1 MSETWKKNTKRRF
14 IDSLKIRAIIVI
26 ISFGFF
32 GLILALN
39 YLTTGDIKGDKILK
53 KENIEFG
60 FDLDSFKVQKDTIR
74 FGDSFGEIMLR
85 NKLSYSQIYNIV
97 QSIKDSFDVRW
108 LTAGKPYTILS
119 SKDSLANPQY
129 FIYQPNR
136 LNYVVIDFS
145 NFDSISAYNK
155 KKPFKIVKKTT
166 SGIIDS
172 SLSETM
178 DENGLPWELINQLS
192 DIYAWTIDFTR
203 IQKGDR
209 FKIIY
214 NERYI
219 EDTLLVGIK
228 SIDAAF
234 FSHNGEELFAYNFVI
249 DSMKKT
255 PEFYDQNGNSLQRT
269 FLKSPVRFSNISSRY
284 NLKRRIAY
292 YGNKVRPHK
301 GTDFAAPTGTPIMAT
316 ADGRVEKSAYTRAN
330 GYYVKIKHNDTYST
344 QYLHMQKNGRVK
356 KGQYVKQGDIIGR
369 IGMTGN
375 TSGPHVCY
383 RFWKNNRQ
391 VDPFKQKLPPGKPV
405 PSELKANFEIY
416 KLPLEESLNQITF
429 N

>member
-1 MSETWKKNTKRRF
+1 MKKF
-14 IDSLKIRAIIVI
+14 I
-26 ISFGFF
+26 
-32 GLILALN
+32 
-39 YLTTGDIKGDKILK
+39 KILIVTSILTSIIFTTYYMISWIYNK
-53 KENIEFG
+53 NFDIEVFVKEKENIEFG
-60 FDLDSFKVQKDTIR
+60 FNLDNYKVDRDTIK

-108 LTAGKPYTILS
+108 LTAGKPYVILS
-119 SKDSLANPQY
+119 SKDSLPNPQY
-129 FIYQPNR
+129 FIYQPNL

-145 NFDSISAYNK
+145 NFDSITAYNE
-155 KKPFKIVKKTT
+155 KKPFKIVKKST
-166 SGIIDS
+166 SGIINN

-178 DENGLPWELINQLS
+178 DQNGLPWELINQLS

-209 FKIIY
+209 FKIVY

-219 EDTLLVGIK
+219 EDTILVGIK
-228 SIDAAF
+228 SIDAAYF
-234 FSHNGEELFAYNFVI
+234 QHNGEELYAYNFVV
-249 DSMKKT
+249 DSFKKT
-255 PEFYDQNGNSLQRT
+255 PEFFDQNGSSLQRT
-269 FLKSPVRFSNISSRY
+269 FLKSPLRFSNISSRY

-316 ADGRVEKSAYTRAN
+316 ADGKVIKSSYTRGN
-330 GYYVKIKHNDTYST
+330 GYYVKIQHNNKYAT
-344 QYLHMQKNGRVK
+344 QYLHMQKKGRVK
-356 KGQYVKQGDIIGR
+356 QGQYVKQGEVIGR

-383 RFWKNNRQ
+383 RFWKNGKQ

-405 PSELKANFEIY
+405 PKELKANFDIY
-416 KLPLEESLNQITF
+416 KIPLEESLNQIIF
-429 N
+429 E

>member
-1 MSETWKKNTKRRF
+1 MKKF
-14 IDSLKIRAIIVI
+14 IKILVVTSILTAIIFTTYYM
-26 ISFGFF
+26 ISWIYNKNFDVEVFV
-32 GLILALN
+32 
-39 YLTTGDIKGDKILK
+39 KE

-60 FDLDSFKVQKDTIR
+60 FNLDNYKVDRDTIK

-108 LTAGKPYTILS
+108 LTAGKPYVILS
-119 SKDSLANPQY
+119 SKDSLPNPQY
-129 FIYQPNR
+129 FIYQPNL

-145 NFDSISAYNK
+145 NFDSIIAYNE
-155 KKPFKIVKKTT
+155 KKPFKIVKKST
-166 SGIIDS
+166 SGIINN

-178 DENGLPWELINQLS
+178 DQNGLPWELINQLS

-209 FKIIY
+209 FKIVY

-219 EDTLLVGIK
+219 EDTILVGIK
-228 SIDAAF
+228 SIDAAYF
-234 FSHNGEELFAYNFVI
+234 QHNGEELYAYNFVV
-249 DSMKKT
+249 DSLKKT
-255 PEFYDQNGNSLQRT
+255 PEFFDQNGSSLQRT
-269 FLKSPVRFSNISSRY
+269 FLKSPLRFSNISSRY

-316 ADGRVEKSAYTRAN
+316 ADGKVIKSSYTRGN
-330 GYYVKIKHNDTYST
+330 GYYVKIQHNNKYAT
-344 QYLHMQKNGRVK
+344 QYLHMQKKGRVK
-356 KGQYVKQGDIIGR
+356 QGQYVKQGEVIGR

-383 RFWKNNRQ
+383 RFWKNGKQ

-405 PSELKANFEIY
+405 PKELKANFDIY
-416 KLPLEESLNQITF
+416 KIPLEESLNQIIF
-429 N
+429 E

>member
-1 MSETWKKNTKRRF
+1 MKRLFRILF
-14 IDSLKIRAIIVI
+14 LSLILT
-26 ISFGFF
+26 GFF
-32 GLILALN
+32 YLIYYLFGLFSGSSN
-39 YLTTGDIKGDKILK
+39 EEFFTEK
-53 KENIEFG
+53 KDNIEFG
-60 FDLDSFKVQKDTIR
+60 FNLDNYRVDRDTIQ

-85 NKLSYSQIYNIV
+85 NKMSYSQIYNIV

-119 SKDSLANPQY
+119 TKDSTAIPQY
-129 FIYQPNR
+129 FIYQPNL

-145 NFDSISAYNK
+145 NFDSISAYNQ
-155 KKPFKIVKKTT
+155 KKPFKIVNKTT
-166 SGIIDS
+166 SGVITS

-192 DIYAWTIDFTR
+192 DVYAWTIDFTR
-203 IQKGDR
+203 IQKGDS

-219 EDTLLVGIK
+219 EDTILVGIK
-228 SIDAAF
+228 NIDAAYF
-234 FSHNGEELFAYNFVI
+234 KHNGEELFAFNFVT
-249 DSMKKT
+249 DSLKKT
-255 PEFYDQNGNSLQRT
+255 SEFYDQNGNSLERT

-356 KGQYVKQGDIIGR
+356 KGQYVKQGDVIGR

-391 VDPFKQKLPPGKPV
+391 VDPFKQKLPAGKPV
-405 PSELKANFEIY
+405 PSELKVNFEIY
-416 KLPLEESLNQITF
+416 KVPLEETLNQINF
-429 N
+429 E

>member
-1 MSETWKKNTKRRF
+1 MSETWKHNTKKRF
-14 IDSLKIRAIIVI
+14 FDSIKIRAIILLI
-26 ISFGFF
+26 TFGFF

-39 YLTTGDIKGDKILK
+39 YLTTGDIKGYKTPK

-60 FDLDSFKVQKDTIR
+60 FNLDNYRVDRDTIQ

-85 NKLSYSQIYNIV
+85 NKMSYSQIYNIV

-108 LTAGKPYTILS
+108 LTAGKPYQILS
-119 SKDSLANPQY
+119 TKDSTAIPQY
-129 FIYQPNR
+129 FIYQPNL

-145 NFDSISAYNK
+145 NFDSISAYNQ
-155 KKPFKIVKKTT
+155 KKPFKIVNKTT
-166 SGIIDS
+166 SGVIAS

-192 DIYAWTIDFTR
+192 DVYAWTIDFTR
-203 IQKGDR
+203 IQKGDS

-219 EDTLLVGIK
+219 EDTILVGIK
-228 SIDAAF
+228 NIDAAYF
-234 FSHNGEELFAYNFVI
+234 KHIGEELFAFNFVT
-249 DSMKKT
+249 DSLKKT
-255 PEFYDQNGNSLQRT
+255 SEFYDQNGNSLERT

-344 QYLHMQKNGRVK
+344 QYLHMQKKGRVK

-391 VDPFKQKLPPGKPV
+391 VDPFKQKLPAGRPV
-405 PSELKANFEIY
+405 PSELKVNFEIH
-416 KLPLEESLNQITF
+416 KDPLEETLNQINF
-429 N
+429 

>member
-1 MSETWKKNTKRRF
+1 MKKF
-14 IDSLKIRAIIVI
+14 IKILIVTSILTAIIFTTYYM
-26 ISFGFF
+26 ISWIYNKNFDVEVFV
-32 GLILALN
+32 
-39 YLTTGDIKGDKILK
+39 KE

-60 FDLDSFKVQKDTIR
+60 FNLDNYKVDRDTIK

-108 LTAGKPYTILS
+108 LTAGKPYVILS
-119 SKDSLANPQY
+119 SKDSLPNPQY
-129 FIYQPNR
+129 FIYQPNL

-145 NFDSISAYNK
+145 NFDSITAYNE
-155 KKPFKIVKKTT
+155 KKPFKIVKKST
-166 SGIIDS
+166 SGIINN

-178 DENGLPWELINQLS
+178 DQNGLPWELINQLS

-209 FKIIY
+209 FKIVY

-219 EDTLLVGIK
+219 EDTILVGIK
-228 SIDAAF
+228 SIDAAYF
-234 FSHNGEELFAYNFVI
+234 QHNGEELYAYNFIV
-249 DSMKKT
+249 DSLKKT
-255 PEFYDQNGNSLQRT
+255 PEFFDENGGSLQRT
-269 FLKSPVRFSNISSRY
+269 FLKSPLRFSNISSRY

-316 ADGRVEKSAYTRAN
+316 ADGKVIKSSYTRGN
-330 GYYVKIKHNDTYST
+330 GYYVKIQHNNKYAT
-344 QYLHMQKNGRVK
+344 QYLHMQKKGRVK
-356 KGQYVKQGDIIGR
+356 QGQYVKQGEVIGR

-383 RFWKNNRQ
+383 RFWKNGKQ

-405 PSELKANFEIY
+405 PKELKANFDIY
-416 KLPLEESLNQITF
+416 KIPLEESLNQIIF
-429 N
+429 E

>member
-1 MSETWKKNTKRRF
+1 MKKLIKLLFLTS
-14 IDSLKIRAIIVI
+14 ILTAIVFSIYL
-26 ISFGFF
+26 
-32 GLILALN
+32 LIN
-39 YLTTGDIKGDKILK
+39 WIYDKNFHVEINNK
-53 KENIEFG
+53 EKENIEFG
-60 FDLDSFKVQKDTIR
+60 FNLDNFKVQSDTIR

-85 NKLSYSQIYNIV
+85 NRLSYPQIYNIV

-108 LTAGKPYTILS
+108 LTTGKPYTILS
-119 SKDSLANPQY
+119 SKDSLRTPQY

-145 NFDSISAYNK
+145 NFDSISAFNK

-166 SGIIDS
+166 SGIINS

-219 EDTLLVGIK
+219 DDTTLVGIK
-228 SIDAAF
+228 SIDAAYF
-234 FSHNGEELFAYNFVI
+234 LHDGEELFAYNFVI

-255 PEFYDQNGNSLQRT
+255 PEFFDNNGNSLQRT

-292 YGNKVRPHK
+292 YGNKVKPHK

-316 ADGRVEKSAYTRAN
+316 ADGRVEKSSYSRAN
-330 GYYVKIKHNDTYST
+330 GYYIKIKHNNIYST

-356 KGQYVKQGDIIGR
+356 KGQYVKQGDVIGR
-369 IGMTGN
+369 IGMSGN

-405 PSELKANFEIY
+405 PSELKTNFELY
-416 KLPLEESLNQITF
+416 KIPLEESLNQIIF

>member
-1 MSETWKKNTKRRF
+1 MKKLIKLL
-14 IDSLKIRAIIVI
+14 SLTSILTAIVFSIY
-26 ISFGFF
+26 F
-32 GLILALN
+32 LINLI
-39 YLTTGDIKGDKILK
+39 YDKNFDVEINNK
-53 KENIEFG
+53 EIENIEFG
-60 FDLDSFKVQKDTIR
+60 FNLENFKVQIDTIR

-85 NKLSYSQIYNIV
+85 NKLSYPQIYNIV

-108 LTAGKPYTILS
+108 LTTGKPYTILS
-119 SKDSLANPQY
+119 SKDSLETPQY

-166 SGIIDS
+166 SGIINS

-219 EDTLLVGIK
+219 EDTILVGIK
-228 SIDAAF
+228 SIDAAYF
-234 FSHNGEELFAYNFVI
+234 LHDGEELFAYNFVI

-255 PEFYDQNGNSLQRT
+255 PEFFDNNGNSLQRT

-316 ADGRVEKSAYTRAN
+316 ADGRVEKSSYTKSN
-330 GYYVKIKHNDTYST
+330 GYYIKIKHNNTYST

-356 KGQYVKQGDIIGR
+356 KGQYVKQGDVIGR

-405 PSELKANFEIY
+405 PSELKTNFELY
-416 KLPLEESLNQITF
+416 KIPLEESLNQIIF

>member
-1 MSETWKKNTKRRF
+1 MKRLIKLIF
-14 IDSLKIRAIIVI
+14 LALTLTAIIF
-26 ISFGFF
+26 SFY
-32 GLILALN
+32 
-39 YLTTGDIKGDKILK
+39 YLYNFIYSK
-53 KENIEFG
+53 KFNHETIVEQKQHIEFG
-60 FDLDSFKVQKDTIR
+60 FNLENFKVQRDTIR

-108 LTAGKPYTILS
+108 LTTGKPYTILS
-119 SKDSLANPQY
+119 SKDSLANPKY

-145 NFDSISAYNK
+145 NFDSISAYNQ

-166 SGIIDS
+166 SGTINT

-228 SIDAAF
+228 SIDAAYF
-234 FSHNGEELFAYNFVI
+234 LHDGEELFAYNFVI
-249 DSMKKT
+249 DSMKRT
-255 PEFYDQNGNSLQRT
+255 PEFFDQNGNSLQRT

-284 NLKRRIAY
+284 NLKRKIAY

-316 ADGRVEKSAYTRAN
+316 ADGRVEKSSYTRAN
-330 GYYVKIKHNDTYST
+330 GYYVKIKHNNTYST

-356 KGQYVKQGDIIGR
+356 KGQYVKQGDIIGK

-383 RFWKNNRQ
+383 RFWRNNRQ

>member
-1 MSETWKKNTKRRF
+1 MKKLIKLLF
-14 IDSLKIRAIIVI
+14 IASILTAIIFSI
-26 ISFGFF
+26 YY
-32 GLILALN
+32 LIN
-39 YLTTGDIKGDKILK
+39 WIDNKNFDIDIVDQE

-60 FDLDSFKVQKDTIR
+60 FNLDDFRVQRDTIR

-119 SKDSLANPQY
+119 TKDSLVDPQY

-145 NFDSISAYNK
+145 NFDSISAVNK
-155 KKPFKIVKKTT
+155 KRPFKIIKRTT
-166 SGIIDS
+166 SGIINN
-172 SLSETM
+172 SLSQTM

-203 IQKGDR
+203 IQKGDK
-209 FKIIY
+209 FKIVY

-219 EDTLLVGIK
+219 EDTILVGIK
-228 SIDAAF
+228 SIDAAYF
-234 FSHNGEELFAYNFVI
+234 KHNGEELFAFNFVV
-249 DSMKKT
+249 DSLKKT
-255 PEFYDQNGNSLQRT
+255 PEFFDENGSSLQRT
-269 FLKSPVRFSNISSRY
+269 FLKSPLRFSNISSRY

-301 GTDFAAPTGTPIMAT
+301 GTDFAAPSGTPIMAT
-316 ADGRVEKSAYTRAN
+316 ADGRVVKSSYTRGN
-330 GYYVKIKHNDTYST
+330 GYYVKIQHNNKYST
-344 QYLHMQKNGRVK
+344 QYLHMQKKGRVK
-356 KGQYVKQGDIIGR
+356 QGQYVKQGETIGR
-369 IGMTGN
+369 VGMTGN

-383 RFWKNNRQ
+383 RFWKNGRQ

-405 PSELKANFEIY
+405 PKKLKSNFDSHKTPFELALQEINFE
-416 KLPLEESLNQITF
+416 
-429 N
+429 

>member
-1 MSETWKKNTKRRF
+1 MKKF
-14 IDSLKIRAIIVI
+14 I
-26 ISFGFF
+26 
-32 GLILALN
+32 
-39 YLTTGDIKGDKILK
+39 KILIVTSILTSIIFTTYYMISWIYNK
-53 KENIEFG
+53 NFDIEVFVKEKENIEFG
-60 FDLDSFKVQKDTIR
+60 FNLDNYKVDRDTIK
-74 FGDSFGEIMLR
+74 FGDSFGEIMFR

-108 LTAGKPYTILS
+108 LTAGKPYVILS
-119 SKDSLANPQY
+119 SKDSLSNPQY
-129 FIYQPNR
+129 FIYQPNL

-145 NFDSISAYNK
+145 NFDSITAYNE
-155 KKPFKIVKKTT
+155 KKPFKIVKKST
-166 SGIIDS
+166 SGIINN

-178 DENGLPWELINQLS
+178 DQNGLPWELINQLS

-209 FKIIY
+209 FKIVY

-219 EDTLLVGIK
+219 EDTILVGIK
-228 SIDAAF
+228 SIDAAYF
-234 FSHNGEELFAYNFVI
+234 QHKEEELYAYNFVV
-249 DSMKKT
+249 DSFKKT
-255 PEFYDQNGNSLQRT
+255 PEFFDQNGSSLQRT
-269 FLKSPVRFSNISSRY
+269 FLKSPLRFSNISSRY

-316 ADGRVEKSAYTRAN
+316 ADGKVIKSSYTRGN
-330 GYYVKIKHNDTYST
+330 GYYVKIQHNNKYAT
-344 QYLHMQKNGRVK
+344 QYLHMQKKGRVK
-356 KGQYVKQGDIIGR
+356 QGQYVKQGEVIGR

-383 RFWKNNRQ
+383 RFWKNGKQ

-405 PSELKANFEIY
+405 PKELKANFDIY
-416 KLPLEESLNQITF
+416 KIPLEESLNQIIF
-429 N
+429 E

>member
-1 MSETWKKNTKRRF
+1 MKKLIKLLFLTS
-14 IDSLKIRAIIVI
+14 ILTAIVFSIHFLI
-26 ISFGFF
+26 NWIS
-32 GLILALN
+32 
-39 YLTTGDIKGDKILK
+39 DKNFDVEINNK
-53 KENIEFG
+53 EKENIEFG
-60 FDLDSFKVQKDTIR
+60 FNLENFKVQSDTIR

-85 NKLSYSQIYNIV
+85 NKLSYPQIYNIV

-108 LTAGKPYTILS
+108 LTTGKPYTILS
-119 SKDSLANPQY
+119 SKDSLETPQY

-166 SGIIDS
+166 SGIINS

-219 EDTLLVGIK
+219 EDTILVGIK
-228 SIDAAF
+228 SIDAAYF
-234 FSHNGEELFAYNFVI
+234 LHDGEELFAYNFVI

-255 PEFYDQNGNSLQRT
+255 PEFFDNNGNSLQRT

-316 ADGRVEKSAYTRAN
+316 ADGRVEKSSYTKSN
-330 GYYVKIKHNDTYST
+330 GYYIKIKHNNTYST
-344 QYLHMQKNGRVK
+344 QYLHMQKKGRVK
-356 KGQYVKQGDIIGR
+356 KGQYVKQGDVIGR

-405 PSELKANFEIY
+405 PSELKTNFELY
-416 KLPLEESLNQITF
+416 KITLEESLNQIIF

>member
-1 MSETWKKNTKRRF
+1 MKKLIKLLFLTS
-14 IDSLKIRAIIVI
+14 ILTAIVFSIHFLI
-26 ISFGFF
+26 NWIS
-32 GLILALN
+32 
-39 YLTTGDIKGDKILK
+39 DKNFDVEINNK
-53 KENIEFG
+53 EKENIEFG
-60 FDLDSFKVQKDTIR
+60 FNLENFKVQSDTIR

-85 NKLSYSQIYNIV
+85 NKLSYPQIYNIV

-108 LTAGKPYTILS
+108 LTTGKPYTILS
-119 SKDSLANPQY
+119 SKDSLETPQY

-166 SGIIDS
+166 SGIINS

-219 EDTLLVGIK
+219 EDTILVGIK
-228 SIDAAF
+228 SIDAAYF
-234 FSHNGEELFAYNFVI
+234 LHDGEELFAYNFVI

-255 PEFYDQNGNSLQRT
+255 LEFFDNNGNSLQRT

-316 ADGRVEKSAYTRAN
+316 ADGRVEKSSYTKSN
-330 GYYVKIKHNDTYST
+330 GYYIKIKHNNTYST

-356 KGQYVKQGDIIGR
+356 KGQYVKQGDVIGR

-405 PSELKANFEIY
+405 PSELKTNFELY
-416 KLPLEESLNQITF
+416 KIPLEESLNQIIF

>member
-1 MSETWKKNTKRRF
+1 MKRLFRILFLSLILTGF
-14 IDSLKIRAIIVI
+14 IYSIYYL
-26 ISFGFF
+26 F
-32 GLILALN
+32 GLFSDSSNEEFFLE
-39 YLTTGDIKGDKILK
+39 KE
-53 KENIEFG
+53 ENIEFG
-60 FDLDSFKVQKDTIR
+60 FNLDNYRVDRDTIQ

-85 NKLSYSQIYNIV
+85 NKMSYSQIYNIV

-119 SKDSLANPQY
+119 TKDSTAIPQY
-129 FIYQPNR
+129 FIYQPNL

-145 NFDSISAYNK
+145 NFDSISAYNQ
-155 KKPFKIVKKTT
+155 KKPFKIVNKTT
-166 SGIIDS
+166 SGVITS

-192 DIYAWTIDFTR
+192 DVYAWTIDFTR
-203 IQKGDR
+203 IQKGDS

-219 EDTLLVGIK
+219 EDTILVGIK
-228 SIDAAF
+228 NIDAAYF
-234 FSHNGEELFAYNFVI
+234 KHNGEELFAFNFI
-249 DSMKKT
+249 THSLKKT
-255 PEFYDQNGNSLQRT
+255 SEFYDQNGNSLERT
-269 FLKSPVRFSNISSRY
+269 FLKSPLRFSNISSRY

-330 GYYVKIKHNDTYST
+330 GYYVKIKHNDTYTT

-356 KGQYVKQGDIIGR
+356 KGQYVKQGDVIGR

-391 VDPFKQKLPPGKPV
+391 VDPFKQKLPAGKPV
-405 PSELKANFEIY
+405 PSQLKVNFEIY
-416 KLPLEESLNQITF
+416 KVPLEETLNQINF
-429 N
+429 E

>member
-1 MSETWKKNTKRRF
+1 MKR
-14 IDSLKIRAIIVI
+14 LV
-26 ISFGFF
+26 
-32 GLILALN
+32 
-39 YLTTGDIKGDKILK
+39 KILFLSLTITFIIFSVYYFFSLAFNTSEEDNYIIQE
-53 KENIEFG
+53 ENTEFG
-60 FDLDSFKVQKDTIR
+60 FNLDNFKVDRDTIQ

-97 QSIKDSFDVRW
+97 ESIKDSFDVRW

-119 SKDSLANPQY
+119 TKDSLLNPQY
-129 FIYQPNR
+129 FIYQPNL

-145 NFDSISAYNK
+145 NFDSITAYNK
-155 KKPFKIVKKTT
+155 KKPFKIIKKTT
-166 SGIIDS
+166 SGVINN

-192 DIYAWTIDFTR
+192 DVYAWTIDFTR
-203 IQKGDR
+203 IQKGDS

-219 EDTLLVGIK
+219 EDTILVGIK
-228 SIDAAF
+228 NIDAAYF
-234 FSHNGEELFAYNFVI
+234 NHNGEELFAYNFVT
-249 DSMKKT
+249 DSLKKT

-316 ADGRVEKSAYTRAN
+316 ADGRVEKSSYTKSN
-330 GYYVKIKHNDTYST
+330 GYYVKIKHNNTYST
-344 QYLHMQKNGRVK
+344 QYLHMQKKGRVK
-356 KGQYVKQGDIIGR
+356 KGQYVKQGDVIGR

-383 RFWKNNRQ
+383 RFWKNGKQ
-391 VDPFKQKLPPGKPV
+391 VDPFKQNLPPSKPI
-405 PSELKANFEIY
+405 SSKNKKSFDIKKDLWIA
-416 KLPLEESLNQITF
+416 KLDSITF
-429 N
+429 KN

>member
-1 MSETWKKNTKRRF
+1 MKKF
-14 IDSLKIRAIIVI
+14 IKILIVTSILTAIIFTTYYM
-26 ISFGFF
+26 ISWIYNKNFDVEVFV
-32 GLILALN
+32 
-39 YLTTGDIKGDKILK
+39 KE

-60 FDLDSFKVQKDTIR
+60 FNLDNYKVDRDTIK

-108 LTAGKPYTILS
+108 LTAGKPYVILS
-119 SKDSLANPQY
+119 SKDSLPNPQY
-129 FIYQPNR
+129 FIYQPNL

-145 NFDSISAYNK
+145 NFDSITAYNE
-155 KKPFKIVKKTT
+155 KKPFKIVKKST
-166 SGIIDS
+166 SGIINN

-178 DENGLPWELINQLS
+178 DQNGLPWELINQLS

-209 FKIIY
+209 FKIVY

-219 EDTLLVGIK
+219 EDTILVGIK
-228 SIDAAF
+228 SIDAAYF
-234 FSHNGEELFAYNFVI
+234 QHNGEELYAYNFVV
-249 DSMKKT
+249 DSFKKT
-255 PEFYDQNGNSLQRT
+255 PEFFDQNGSSLQRT
-269 FLKSPVRFSNISSRY
+269 FLKSPLRFSNISSRY

-316 ADGRVEKSAYTRAN
+316 ADGKVIKSSYTRGN
-330 GYYVKIKHNDTYST
+330 GYYVKIQHNNKYAT
-344 QYLHMQKNGRVK
+344 QYLHMQKKGRVK
-356 KGQYVKQGDIIGR
+356 QGQYVKQGEVIGR

-383 RFWKNNRQ
+383 RFWKNGKQ

-405 PSELKANFEIY
+405 PKELKANFDIY
-416 KLPLEESLNQITF
+416 KIPLEESLNQIIF
-429 N
+429 E

>member
-1 MSETWKKNTKRRF
+1 MKRLIKLLFFASILTAIVFSIYYLINWFQDKNF
-14 IDSLKIRAIIVI
+14 DLGIRV
-26 ISFGFF
+26 
-32 GLILALN
+32 
-39 YLTTGDIKGDKILK
+39 TG
-53 KENIEFG
+53 KENVEFG
-60 FDLDSFKVQKDTIR
+60 FNLDSFEVKRDTIR

-85 NKLSYSQIYNIV
+85 NKLSNSQIYTIV
-97 QSIKDSFDVRW
+97 KSIKDSFDIRW

-166 SGIIDS
+166 SGIINS

-192 DIYAWTIDFTR
+192 EIYAWTIDFTR

-228 SIDAAF
+228 SIDAAYF
-234 FSHNGEELFAYNFVI
+234 LHNGEELFAYNFVT

-255 PEFYDQNGNSLQRT
+255 PEFFDQNGNSLQRT

-284 NLKRRIAY
+284 NLRRRIPY

-316 ADGRVEKSAYTRAN
+316 ADGRVEKSSYTRAN
-330 GYYVKIKHNDTYST
+330 GYYVKLKHNNTYST
-344 QYLHMQKNGRVK
+344 QYLHMQKKGRVK

-416 KLPLEESLNQITF
+416 KLPLEESLDQIIF

>member
-1 MSETWKKNTKRRF
+1 MKKLIKLLFLTS
-14 IDSLKIRAIIVI
+14 ILTAIVFSIYFLI
-26 ISFGFF
+26 IW
-32 GLILALN
+32 IC
-39 YLTTGDIKGDKILK
+39 DKNFDVEINNK
-53 KENIEFG
+53 EKENIEFG
-60 FDLDSFKVQKDTIR
+60 FNMENFKVQSDTIR

-85 NKLSYSQIYNIV
+85 NKLSYPQIYNIV

-108 LTAGKPYTILS
+108 LTTGKPYKILS
-119 SKDSLANPQY
+119 SKDSLETPQY

-155 KKPFKIVKKTT
+155 KKPFKIIKKTT
-166 SGIIDS
+166 SGIINS

-219 EDTLLVGIK
+219 EDTILVGIK
-228 SIDAAF
+228 SIDAAYF
-234 FSHNGEELFAYNFVI
+234 LHDGEELFAYNFVI

-255 PEFYDQNGNSLQRT
+255 PEFFDNNGNSLQRT

-316 ADGRVEKSAYTRAN
+316 ADGRVEKSSYTKSN
-330 GYYVKIKHNDTYST
+330 GYYIKIKHNNTYST

-356 KGQYVKQGDIIGR
+356 KGQYVKQGDVIGR

-391 VDPFKQKLPPGKPV
+391 VDPFKQKLPPGKPI
-405 PSELKANFEIY
+405 PSELKTNFELY
-416 KLPLEESLNQITF
+416 KIPLEESLNQITF

>member
-1 MSETWKKNTKRRF
+1 MKRLIKLLFLASILTAIVFSIYYLISWINNKKFDLEITVKE
-14 IDSLKIRAIIVI
+14 
-26 ISFGFF
+26 
-32 GLILALN
+32 
-39 YLTTGDIKGDKILK
+39 

-60 FDLDSFKVQKDTIR
+60 FNLDSFKVQRDTIR

-85 NKLSYSQIYNIV
+85 NKLSNSQIYNIV
-97 QSIKDSFDVRW
+97 QSIKDSFDIRW
-108 LTAGKPYTILS
+108 LTAGKPYVILS
-119 SKDSLANPQY
+119 SKDSVSNPQY

-166 SGIIDS
+166 SGIINS

-228 SIDAAF
+228 SIDAAYF
-234 FSHNGEELFAYNFVI
+234 LHNGEELFAYNFVI

-255 PEFYDQNGNSLQRT
+255 PEFFDQNGNSLQRT

-301 GTDFAAPTGTPIMAT
+301 GTDFAAPTGTAIMAT
-316 ADGRVEKSAYTRAN
+316 ADGRVEKSSYSKAN
-330 GYYVKIKHNDTYST
+330 GYFVKLKHNNTYST
-344 QYLHMQKNGRVK
+344 QYLHMQKKGRVK

-405 PSELKANFEIY
+405 PSELKANFDIY
-416 KLPLEESLNQITF
+416 KLPLEESIDQIIF

>member
-1 MSETWKKNTKRRF
+1 MKKF
-14 IDSLKIRAIIVI
+14 IKILIVTSILTAIIFTTYYL
-26 ISFGFF
+26 ISWIYNKNFDVEVFV
-32 GLILALN
+32 
-39 YLTTGDIKGDKILK
+39 KE

-60 FDLDSFKVQKDTIR
+60 FNLDNYKVDRDTIK

-108 LTAGKPYTILS
+108 LTAGKPYVILS
-119 SKDSLANPQY
+119 SKDSLPNPQY
-129 FIYQPNR
+129 FIYQPNL

-145 NFDSISAYNK
+145 NFDSITAYNE
-155 KKPFKIVKKTT
+155 KKPFKIVKKST
-166 SGIIDS
+166 SGIINN

-178 DENGLPWELINQLS
+178 DQNGLPWELINQLS

-209 FKIIY
+209 FKIVY

-219 EDTLLVGIK
+219 EDTILVGIK
-228 SIDAAF
+228 SIDAAYF
-234 FSHNGEELFAYNFVI
+234 QHNGEELYAYNFVV
-249 DSMKKT
+249 DSLKKT
-255 PEFYDQNGNSLQRT
+255 PEFFDQNGSSLQRT
-269 FLKSPVRFSNISSRY
+269 FLKSPLRFSNISSRY

-316 ADGRVEKSAYTRAN
+316 ADGKVIKSSYTRGN
-330 GYYVKIKHNDTYST
+330 GYYVKIQHNNKYAT
-344 QYLHMQKNGRVK
+344 QYLHMQKKGRVK
-356 KGQYVKQGDIIGR
+356 QGQYVKQGEVIGR

-383 RFWKNNRQ
+383 RFWKNGKQ

-405 PSELKANFEIY
+405 PKELKANFDIY
-416 KLPLEESLNQITF
+416 KIPLEESLNQIIF
-429 N
+429 E

>member
-1 MSETWKKNTKRRF
+1 MKRLIKLLFLASILTAIVFSIYYLISWINNKKFDLEITVKE
-14 IDSLKIRAIIVI
+14 
-26 ISFGFF
+26 
-32 GLILALN
+32 
-39 YLTTGDIKGDKILK
+39 

-60 FDLDSFKVQKDTIR
+60 FNLDSFKVQRDTIR

-85 NKLSYSQIYNIV
+85 NKLSNSQIYNIV
-97 QSIKDSFDVRW
+97 QSIKDSFDIRW
-108 LTAGKPYTILS
+108 LTAGKPYVILS
-119 SKDSLANPQY
+119 SNDSVSNPQY

-166 SGIIDS
+166 SGIINS

-228 SIDAAF
+228 SIDAAYF
-234 FSHNGEELFAYNFVI
+234 LHNGEELFAYNFVI

-255 PEFYDQNGNSLQRT
+255 PEFFDQNGNSLQRT

-301 GTDFAAPTGTPIMAT
+301 VTDFAAPTGTAIMAT
-316 ADGRVEKSAYTRAN
+316 ADGRVEKSSYSKAN
-330 GYYVKIKHNDTYST
+330 GYFVKLKHNNTYST
-344 QYLHMQKNGRVK
+344 QYLHMQKKGRVK

-405 PSELKANFEIY
+405 PKKLKSNFDEAIIPFKKLLDEI
-416 KLPLEESLNQITF
+416 N
-429 N
+429 